1 MIQGAHVIHQHS
13 HFVVAELLLEFPRFR
28 GEGVGNIHSKIIN
41 QHMIHVTY
49 I

>member
-28 GEGVGNIHSKIIN
+28 GEGVGNIHSKIVN
-41 QHMIHVTY
+41 QYMIHVT
-49 I
+49 